1 MVKRLSIFPIL
12 AFIIFISSIQP
23 LRGQIRAKVTDAAN
37 QLPLDDVHVSAS
49 GQVLGATDQNGIFE
63 IETPKS
69 YDSLTFRRLG
79 YAPKSLRI
87 SDDSTLHVV
96 LTAQSTEIEGIAVKA
111 DHYRSEAFRSTA
123 PIETVSKQ
131 QISQQALADPT
142 PIFNSLPGLYA
153 HAGAQNTHRITIRGV
168 GARSMYSTTKIKAYL
183 NEIPL
188 TSGMGETTLE
198 DLDLNMIDRITLVKG
213 PSSTLYGSPLGGA
226 ILYKAG
232 PMTGTSSYLESR
244 NTAGSFGLM
253 DNRLAFGWRG
263 DKTSIELSLNRY
275 SKNGFRQNDD
285 YNRRAFT
292 LVAQHYINEN
302 TSVTYIG
309 RLHDLKAYIPSSLDR
324 RTFLNNPGNAAA
336 NWLETEGYEDYSRLL
351 NGLSLYHR
359 FNSRMNMQASV
370 FHKKYNGYERRP
382 FNVLD
387 DNTSTVGARGVLN
400 IRPQWLSH
408 KSGLD
413 IGFEA
418 FYDDYT
424 WKTRETLPQD
434 SHGKTLTDNRQKRFY
449 YNLFTTF
456 RTSWKNFS
464 LDAGLNINKTGY
476 DYIDNFAD
484 SIDYSTSH
492 EFDRILSPRLS
503 LSYRVADKLNLFATV
518 SHGFSAPSYEEA
530 IDSEGFANTSL
541 QAEKG
546 WSRELGLKL
555 RLWHERAYLKANY
568 FSMDINN
575 LLVTKRL
582 AEDQYT
588 KINAGK
594 TRHNGFE
601 MNAGVDYPG
610 NKFFDGKAT
619 ITYAYSDF
627 KFRDFED
634 EGETF
639 DGNHIPGI
647 PEHKLYTSLDFTV
660 LKNYFIHTGLLWVDE
675 MPMND
680 ANTLYSDAYHRLN
693 LKAGWKKKLS
703 QKWQLEVYGGI
714 RNVTDNHYASMI
726 LVNAVGYGGSNP
738 RYFYPGRPVNYYG
751 GFSVSYFFDNFRI
764 SKNK

>member
-1 MVKRLSIFPIL
+1 MAFNIL
-12 AFIIFISSIQP
+12 ISLLQP
-23 LRGQIRAKVTDAAN
+23 VQSQISVKVTDAAN
-37 QLPLDDVHVSAS
+37 QLPLGDVHVLAS
-49 GQVLGATDQNGIFE
+49 GNVLGITNQNGIFE
-63 IETPKS
+63 IQTTQAH
-69 YDSLTFRRLG
+69 DTLTFKRLG
-79 YAPKSLRI
+79 YQTKSI
-87 SDDSTLHVV
+87 SISGDSTLLVS
-96 LTAQSTEIEGIAVKA
+96 LKAQSTDIEGVAIQA
-111 DHYRSEAFRSTA
+111 DHYRSEAFRSMA
-123 PIETVSKQ
+123 PIEIVSKQ
-131 QISQQALADPT
+131 QINQKALADPT

-183 NEIPL
+183 NGIPL

-213 PSSTLYGSPLGGA
+213 PSTTLYGSPLGGA

-232 PMTGTSSYLESR
+232 PMNNTSSYLKTQ

-263 DKTSIELSLNRY
+263 DKTSLELSLNRY

-292 LVAQHYINEN
+292 LVAQHYFDEN
-302 TSVTYIG
+302 TSITYIG
-309 RLHDLKAYIPSSLDR
+309 RLHDLKAYIPSSVDR
-324 RTFLNNPGNAAA
+324 QTFLDQPANAAS
-336 NWLETEGYEDYSRLL
+336 NWLETKGYEDYYKLL

-359 FNSRMNMQASV
+359 FSSRINLQTSL
-370 FHKKYNGYERRP
+370 FHRNYNGYERRP

-387 DNTSTVGARGVLN
+387 DNTSTVGVRGVLN
-400 IRPQWLSH
+400 IRPEWLSQ
-408 KSGLD
+408 KSGWD

-434 SHGKTLTDNRQKRFY
+434 SHGQTLTDNRQKRFY
-449 YNLFTTF
+449 YNVFTTF
-456 RTSWKNFS
+456 RTSWKKIS
-464 LDAGLNINKTGY
+464 LDAGFNVNKTGY
-476 DYIDNFAD
+476 DYIDNFSD
-484 SIDYSTSH
+484 SVDYSTSH
-492 EFDRILSPRLS
+492 GFGWILSPRLS
-503 LSYRVADKLNLFATV
+503 LGYRVGEKLNVFATL

-530 IDSEGFANTSL
+530 IDSEGFANTEL
-541 QAEKG
+541 EAEKG

-555 RLWHERAYLKANY
+555 RLWRDKVFFKANY

-594 TRHNGFE
+594 TRHNGIE
-601 MNAGVDYPG
+601 VNARVELQGSKHFSGRV
-610 NKFFDGKAT
+610 NM
-619 ITYAYSDF
+619 TYAYSDF
-627 KFRDFED
+627 KFLDFKD

-639 DGNHIPGI
+639 DGNPIPGI

-660 LKNYFIHTGLLWVDE
+660 LKNYFIHTGLLWVDG

-680 ANTLYSDAYHRLN
+680 ANTLYSDDYHRLN
-693 LKAGWKKKLS
+693 LKTGWKKKVTP
-703 QKWQLEVYGGI
+703 KWQIEIYGGI
-714 RNVTDNHYASMI
+714 RNVTDIHYASMI
-726 LVNAVGYGGSNP
+726 LVNAVGYGDSNP
-738 RYFYPGRPVNYYG
+738 RYFYPAAPVNYYG

-764 SKNK
+764 TKNK